1 VIGRHRT
8 AAVPVRR
15 STSAS
20 VAESQRAAVE
30 LAEVSSRLQGLTAQF
45 RV

>member
-1 VIGRHRT
+1 MYRGRPRV
-8 AAVPVRR
+8 AAAAR
-15 STSAS
+15 STTES

-30 LAEVSSRLQGLTAQF
+30 LADVSSRLQELTAQF